1 VSESIGAGVACEL
14 AKRHPSEIAGLAL
27 FVPYYNLAA
36 VAQRQMWFL
45 PAYFL
50 LFDRF
55 NPEADLQGYHGPV
68 KFVVAGTDEIIGP
81 ASGLRLAGGYAGP
94 KELQVFPGAHH
105 NDIAGQ
111 PAMWWREVFS
121 FWRQHPPSP

>member
-1 VSESIGAGVACEL
+1 
-14 AKRHPSEIAGLAL
+14 
-27 FVPYYNLAA
+27 
-36 VAQRQMWFL
+36 MWFL

-55 NPEADLQGYHGPV
+55 NPEECLRSYHGPV
-68 KFVVAGTDEIIGP
+68 KFIVAGADEIIGP
-81 ASGLRLAGGYAGP
+81 DSGKRLADGYKGP

-111 PAMWWREVFS
+111 PPDWWKEVFA
-121 FWRQHPPSP
+121 FWRQNAMAKK